1 LLRAVIGRTPE
12 RSAWL
17 ARVRYMTKLSW
28 FAAGCLV
35 AAGSVA
41 AGAANSIEDL
51 NGYWSGNGS
60 VVLSNGNTERVKCSV
75 IYKVTDGGAQIRQTM
90 RCASADY
97 KIDALAE
104 LRVKGEKVSGSWEE
118 KTYSATGAVS
128 GRFSDNSFV
137 LSIQGANF
145 SAAMNVSLSDCKQNI
160 NISPQGLE
168 VTRISIGLGKC

>member
-1 LLRAVIGRTPE
+1 LLIQ
-12 RSAWL
+12 
-17 ARVRYMTKLSW
+17 VRYMAKLSSW
-28 FAAGCLV
+28 LV
-35 AAGSVA
+35 VGFLVTAGSVPA
-41 AGAANSIEDL
+41 AAASSIEDM

-75 IYKVTDGGAQIRQTM
+75 IYKVTEGGSQIRQTM

-128 GRFSDNSFV
+128 GKFSENNFV

-145 SAAMNVSLSDCKQNI
+145 SAAMNVSLSDCKQSI
-160 NISPQGLE
+160 SISPQGLE

>member
-1 LLRAVIGRTPE
+1 MRWAGLIQ
-12 RSAWL
+12 
-17 ARVRYMTKLSW
+17 VRYMTKQSSW
-28 FAAGCLV
+28 LV
-35 AAGSVA
+35 AGLLIAV
-41 AGAANSIEDL
+41 GAAPAAAANPIQDMD
-51 NGYWSGNGS
+51 GYWSGNGS
-60 VVLSNGNTERVKCSV
+60 VVLSNGSTERVKCSV
-75 IYKVTDGGAQIRQTM
+75 FYKVTEGGSAIRQSM

-104 LRVKGEKVSGSWEE
+104 LRVKGDKVSGSWEE

-128 GRFSDNSFV
+128 GRFVENSFV

-160 NISPQGLE
+160 SISPQGLD